1 MRRSSVFFPSLR
13 RAGGAADRSRRRADF
28 GLALPAALLFAC
40 GGADGDAEVPA
51 AALSTAPIFVER
63 AAEAGLDFVHRNG
76 AAGDYDY
83 PELLVGGGAL
93 LDIDEDGLLDVYLVQ
108 SGPVPGAAGSG
119 SPSSSGGASADGP
132 GNPGAPSSAAD
143 GLRNRLYRNL
153 GDGAFEDVTDAAGVG
168 DAGYGA
174 GATAADYDRD
184 GLVDLYVLNVG
195 ANRLYRNGGGG
206 VFEDAT
212 ARAGVG
218 DDAWSSSAVF
228 FDYDGDLD
236 LDLFVVNYVVW
247 SAARERPCLGPN
259 GLRNYCNPAEYA
271 PAPDTLYRNEG
282 GGRFT
287 DVSEAAG
294 IRSVAGPGLG
304 VVAGDFDGD
313 GLVDLY
319 VANDQAVNHLWLNEG
334 DGTFR
339 EDALARGAALNELG
353 QPEAGMGI
361 AVADPDGD
369 GDLDLFLTHL
379 SGETNTFYRNDG
391 AGFFLDATDETG
403 LGGVSQP
410 YTGFGTSWFDYDGDG
425 FLDLFIANGK
435 VTPGD
440 DAAFDYREPN
450 QLLRARPS
458 GGYEDV
464 SLLAGAALELLET
477 SRGAAFGDL
486 DNDGDI
492 DIVVVNN
499 EGPARLLRNEV
510 GNTASWLIVDL
521 CGGGVL
527 DRSAIGSRVTVE
539 AGGRSW
545 TRDARPASSFAVG
558 NDPRVHFGLG
568 DAESVDRLEVRWPGG
583 AVTERTGVEVNRIL
597 RLLAPGGEA
606 PAEGVCREAR

>member
-1 MRRSSVFFPSLR
+1 MSPS
-13 RAGGAADRSRRRADF
+13 
-28 GLALPAALLFAC
+28 
-40 GGADGDAEVPA
+40 
-51 AALSTAPIFVER
+51 TTTPIFVER

-76 AAGDYDY
+76 AADEYNY

-93 LDIDEDGLLDVYLVQ
+93 LDVDEDGLLDVYLVQ
-108 SGPVPGAAGSG
+108 SGPVPGAVGGG
-119 SPSSSGGASADGP
+119 SPSRSGGASADGP
-132 GNPGAPSSAAD
+132 GNAGAPGSAA
-143 GLRNRLYRNL
+143 GELRNRLYRNL

-174 GATAADYDRD
+174 GATAADYDGD

-195 ANRLYRNGGGG
+195 ANRLYRNAGGG

-271 PAPDTLYRNEG
+271 PAPDTLYRNDG
-282 GGRFT
+282 AGRFV
-287 DVSEAAG
+287 DVSKAAG

-319 VANDQAVNHLWLNEG
+319 VANDQAPNHLWLNEG
-334 DGTFR
+334 DGTFS

-391 AGFFLDATDETG
+391 AGFFPRCDGRDRSRRRQPGVHG
-403 LGGVSQP
+403 LRHV
-410 YTGFGTSWFDYDGDG
+410 
-425 FLDLFIANGK
+425 L
-435 VTPGD
+435 V
-440 DAAFDYREPN
+440 R
-450 QLLRARPS
+450 RR
-458 GGYEDV
+458 
-464 SLLAGAALELLET
+464 
-477 SRGAAFGDL
+477 RG
-486 DNDGDI
+486 
-492 DIVVVNN
+492 
-499 EGPARLLRNEV
+499 
-510 GNTASWLIVDL
+510 TASSI
-521 CGGGVL
+521 C
-527 DRSAIGSRVTVE
+527 SSPT
-539 AGGRSW
+539 
-545 TRDARPASSFAVG
+545 AR
-558 NDPRVHFGLG
+558 
-568 DAESVDRLEVRWPGG
+568 
-583 AVTERTGVEVNRIL
+583 
-597 RLLAPGGEA
+597 
-606 PAEGVCREAR
+606 

>member
-1 MRRSSVFFPSLR
+1 MSP
-13 RAGGAADRSRRRADF
+13 
-28 GLALPAALLFAC
+28 
-40 GGADGDAEVPA
+40 
-51 AALSTAPIFVER
+51 STAPIFVER

-76 AAGDYDY
+76 ATGDYDY

-93 LDIDEDGLLDVYLVQ
+93 LDVDEDGLLDVYLVQ
-108 SGPVPGAAGSG
+108 SGPVPGAAGDG
-119 SPSSSGGASADGP
+119 SPSRSGGASADRP
-132 GNPGAPSSAAD
+132 GNVGVTAPVAGSVATRAGSTDAAASGAGTAAD
-143 GLRNRLYRNL
+143 ELRNRLYRNL

-174 GATAADYDRD
+174 GATAGDYDRD

-195 ANRLYRNGGGG
+195 ANRLYRNAAGG

-271 PAPDTLYRNEG
+271 PAPDTLYRNDG
-282 GGRFT
+282 GGRFV
-287 DVSEAAG
+287 DVSEVAG
-294 IRSVAGPGLG
+294 IRSAAGPGLG

-319 VANDQAVNHLWLNEG
+319 VANDQAPNHLWLNEG

-361 AVADPDGD
+361 AVADPDCD

-403 LGGVSQP
+403 LGGVSQA
-410 YTGFGTSWFDYDGDG
+410 YTGFGTSWFDVDRDGI
-425 FLDLFIANGK
+425 LDLFIANGK

-450 QLLRARPS
+450 QLLRGLES

-464 SLLAGAALELLET
+464 SARAGAALELPEV

-486 DNDGDI
+486 DNDGDV

-510 GNTASWLIVDL
+510 GNSASWLIVDL
-521 CGGGVL
+521 CGGGIL

-545 TRDARPASSFAVG
+545 TRYARPASSFAVA
-558 NDPRVHFGLG
+558 NDPRIHFGLG

-583 AVTERTGVEVNRIL
+583 AVTERTGVEVDRIL

-606 PAEGVCREAR
+606 PAEGACREAG